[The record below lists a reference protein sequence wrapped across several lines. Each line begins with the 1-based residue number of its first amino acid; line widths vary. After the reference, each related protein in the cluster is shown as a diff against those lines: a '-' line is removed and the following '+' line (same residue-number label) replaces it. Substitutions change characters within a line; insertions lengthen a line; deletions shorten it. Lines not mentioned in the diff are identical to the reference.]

1 MTSNP
6 VGRPRKK
13 NPKKPGQLKKGDCRY
28 TFITTKE
35 IVDKIKKESKRENI
49 SIKDYMI
56 KSLLYYWNKGADSN
70 INENLLKNFLKKS
83 KIISINL

>member
-1 MTSNP
+1 MKSNP

-13 NPKKPGQLKKGDCRY
+13 NPKKPGQLKKGECRY

-49 SIKDYMI
+49 SIKNYMI
-56 KSLLYYWNKGADSN
+56 KSLLYYWSRDTHSKLNEIKL
-70 INENLLKNFLKKS
+70 INYQRKLNQHKS
-83 KIISINL
+83 